1 MLRRIFKEAGLPA
14 ELYSSHSMRRGFAT
28 WASANGWD
36 IKGLMSYVGWKDMK
50 SALRYVDAS
59 MSFGGIALRAAQQA
73 PSIESRRVS
82 GDHPRTD

>member
-1 MLRRIFKEAGLPA
+1 
-14 ELYSSHSMRRGFAT
+14 
-28 WASANGWD
+28 
-36 IKGLMSYVGWKDMK
+36 MSYVGWKDMK

-73 PSIESRRVS
+73 PSIESRRIS